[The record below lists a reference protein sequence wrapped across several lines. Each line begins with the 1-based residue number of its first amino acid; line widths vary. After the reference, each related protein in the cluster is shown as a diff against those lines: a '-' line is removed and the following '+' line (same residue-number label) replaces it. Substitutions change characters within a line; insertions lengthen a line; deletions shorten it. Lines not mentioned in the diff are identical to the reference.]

1 MMATKD
7 DFSKEEWEA
16 LRKGLVGAGMLVSLS
31 DRDFT
36 DSFGEAGAMAK
47 YLAGQQTAARTELA
61 RELAKG
67 SGRPFGLTAS
77 AERVRTETMDALSSS
92 VATLGTK
99 DPAELGAYREL
110 VLGLAETVANAKG
123 GEVPVEA
130 EMIARIREALGATE
144 GDA

>member
-7 DFSKEEWEA
+7 DFSKDEWEA

-47 YLAGQQTAARTELA
+47 YLAGQRTAARTDLA
-61 RELAKG
+61 RELAEG

-92 VATLGTK
+92 VATLEAK
-99 DPAELGAYREL
+99 DPAELDAYREL

-123 GEVPVEA
+123 GEAPVEA
-130 EMIARIREALGATE
+130 EMIARIREALGITE
-144 GDA
+144 ADD